1 MNDETQVEF
10 NNIYEKQ
17 QYPDEIVRHEFEDE
31 SELGY
36 FDALLT
42 GIKQTPLAVS
52 IRQTLGNDLENP
64 STYTP
69 KDEVEFSNLFK
80 EVGYNKGALFRV
92 LNNASSL
99 DEVKANIKL
108 YNDDLLDAY
117 RLSKN
122 HWTTQVASSV
132 LGSLASPQDVALMA
146 YNPAYGASKLARIGT
161 NIAYNVGTGVA
172 SNYVQSKL
180 LGVEQN
186 IESDVLGLAMMSAG
200 FNGLGVAGDALAK
213 TGRKV
218 AKQHDDIAS
227 GNVPTPSQHK
237 GGKVARK
244 VNEALETINKKFFKD
259 IEVKEKLLRDYDDSD
274 KVKELVHNFFNYQ
287 QGTRVKDGSFATRLT
302 TGETAMDLKNAYLKA
317 DYGIED
323 LGTVAWKEATDL
335 NIPDKV
341 FNEYVQLKA
350 HGKDVS
356 SLEQV
361 YPELKVAKKTNS
373 FVEEV
378 RKHYDLRGQELV
390 DNKIIDGVARGDSYM
405 PRAINRFKL
414 ADKIGEIGSVSLTY
428 ARVRRCLKEGIT
440 MSPERMA
447 IFRDIYDLEVLSK
460 VKEDQTDYVIQF
472 DEWFDIEL
480 NKASKG
486 YVDQGIHKN
495 ESSLNDPDDGT
506 TFSFEKHRRPWDW
519 TYRDADGFSM
529 LDVSEDVVTA
539 LKKYNQRTQGEL
551 IASIVYNTN
560 YKGLKDKI
568 NEAKLEI
575 ITIDNNNETRG
586 DAFEREMTASL
597 RRLYGMNIDPKK
609 NIEAGRL
616 EALSEVLRNLTF
628 GAYSTYMGLLNYAEM
643 TNAVKA
649 YGASTVIKAIPYA
662 RELADRWDK
671 GEFNLDDIRALENLV
686 TGGEVRAL
694 IGKAETVANVSRQY
708 SGIDKW
714 MQGIVTG
721 SRLFAQ
727 YSPGSLLLRESQRSI
742 VSTVQETFL
751 SELIRKSHGTD
762 IKGRGFL
769 RDIDV
774 KRAGVSEKKLNS
786 LMRTLK
792 ESTALKADGKIDISK
807 LKNTLQDNPEALYTL
822 RKLDEF
828 VANEAIQ
835 RRGIDDIFSWEI
847 HSNPFLSLVTQ
858 FKTFALQSYNKRL
871 VQLGHRWEE
880 EGASELVS
888 TLAISTALS
897 GIVNL
902 GITGIRTLGMSEE
915 DRDAY
920 IERALGIEDF
930 DITRPTDLLQAF
942 LETGIYRNPYSASL
956 MLALNF
962 VGVGTGLKT
971 TAGTSGYGEDNSFI
985 SSVNLGQTVTDNLPA
1000 VRFLQNIINGSLG
1013 LANLAMDGLDI
1024 GDDYTRAQKTAT
1036 AKQLMTGISSFPQV
1050 PVLTN
1055 VFKGFVG
1062 DKLEDYKINY

>member
-10 NNIYEKQ
+10 NNIYERQ

-64 STYTP
+64 STYKP
-69 KDEVEFSNLFK
+69 KDELEFASLFK
-80 EVGYNKGALFRV
+80 EVGYNKDALFRV

-99 DEVKANIKL
+99 DDVKANIKL
-108 YNDDLLDAY
+108 YNADLIDAY

-122 HWTTQVASSV
+122 HWATQVASSV

-172 SNYVQSKL
+172 SNYIQSKL

-218 AKQHDDIAS
+218 AKQHDAIAN
-227 GNVPTPSQHK
+227 GEVPTPIQNK

-244 VNEALETINKKFFKD
+244 VNEALEKVNRTFFKD
-259 IEVKEKLLRDYDDSD
+259 IEVKEKLLRDYTDSD
-274 KVKELVHNFFNYQ
+274 KVKELVNNFFNYQ
-287 QGTRVKDGSFATRLT
+287 QGVRTKEGSFVTKLT
-302 TGETAMDLKNAYLKA
+302 TGDTAMDLKNAYLKA
-317 DYGIED
+317 DYSVED
-323 LGTVAWKEATDL
+323 LGTVAWKEASDFH
-335 NIPDKV
+335 IPNDV

-350 HGKDVS
+350 VGKDVS
-356 SLEQV
+356 SLEQL
-361 YPELKVAKKTNS
+361 YPNLKVANKINL
-373 FVEEV
+373 FVEEA
-378 RKHYDLRGQELV
+378 RKHYDLRGKELV
-390 DNKIIDGVARGDSYM
+390 ENKIIEGEARGDSYM

-414 ADKIGEIGSVSLTY
+414 ADKIGELGGITLTY
-428 ARVRRCLKEGIT
+428 DRIRRCLNEGVT

-472 DEWFDIEL
+472 DEWFEIEL
-480 NKASKG
+480 NKASRG

-519 TYRDADGFSM
+519 TYRDDSGFSM

-551 IASIVYNTN
+551 VAMKVYGTN

-568 NEAKLEI
+568 NEAKLELI
-575 ITIDNNNETRG
+575 ERDNNNETRG
-586 DAFEREMTASL
+586 NAFEREMTASL

-616 EALSEVLRNLTF
+616 EALSEILRNLTF

-649 YGASTVIKAIPYA
+649 YGASTVIKAVPYA
-662 RELADRWDK
+662 RNLADRWNK
-671 GEFNLDDIRALENLV
+671 GDFSLDDFRAIENLV

-694 IGKAETVANVSRQY
+694 IGKAETVDNVSRQY
-708 SGIDKW
+708 SGIDKY
-714 MQGIVTG
+714 MQGVVTG

-727 YSPGSLLLRESQRSI
+727 YSPGSLLLRETQRSI

-751 SELIRKSHGTD
+751 SELIRKSHGKD
-762 IKGRGFL
+762 ISGRGFL
-769 RDIDV
+769 RDVDL
-774 KRAGVSEKKLNS
+774 KRAGVSNNRLNS
-786 LMRTLK
+786 LMETLK
-792 ESTALKADGKIDISK
+792 KTTALKPNGKIDISK
-807 LKNTLQDNPEALYTL
+807 LKSVLQENPEALHTL

-828 VANEAIQ
+828 VANETIQ
-835 RRGIDDIFSWEI
+835 RRGIDDIFSWEM

-880 EGASELVS
+880 EGAKELVS

-920 IERALGIEDF
+920 IERALGIEGF

-942 LETGIYRNPYSASL
+942 LETGIFRNPYSASL
-956 MLALNF
+956 MLGLNF

-1036 AKQLMTGISSFPQV
+1036 AKQLMTGINSFPQI
-1050 PVLTN
+1050 PILTN
-1055 VFKGFVG
+1055 AFKGLAK
-1062 DKLEDYKINY
+1062 DSLEDYKLNY